1 MDICLCF
8 QHPCNIMIAGPTG
21 CGKTYFL
28 HRVLFHKLIDPMPT
42 RIVLVYQEDQPMYAQ
57 WREWY
62 PQLEMIHGW
71 QENLDEMFKSSETNL
86 LILDDQMGAAGKSEE
101 LKTLFTMVSHHR
113 NLTVIYLVQ
122 NIFDQGKS
130 MRTVSLNAQY
140 FVLFRNPRD
149 VEQLHR
155 LGSQMFEDKKQIISK
170 VMNQID
176 DESGSY
182 LIAMTKPRHKEY
194 TRLYTG
200 IFPNEELRFY
210 TMMVYKDKKNKQPA
224 KDKIAECRVV
234 NLIEI

>member
-28 HRVLFHKLIDPMPT
+28 HRVLFHKLIDPIPT
-42 RIVLVYQEDQPMYAQ
+42 RIVLFYQEDQPMYAQ

-62 PQLEMIHGW
+62 PQLKMIHGW
-71 QENLDEMFKSSETNL
+71 QENMDEMFKSSETNL
-86 LILDDQMGAAGKSEE
+86 LILDYQMGAAGKSEE

-149 VEQLHR
+149 FEQLHR

-170 VMNQID
+170 VMNQITT
-176 DESGSY
+176 SQV
-182 LIAMTKPRHKEY
+182 LIS
-194 TRLYTG
+194 
-200 IFPNEELRFY
+200 LR
-210 TMMVYKDKKNKQPA
+210 
-224 KDKIAECRVV
+224 
-234 NLIEI
+234 